1 MTLFRRLFIIAI
13 LCVFAAG
20 CSDSS
25 SPNSVFE
32 EPAVVPDTSGDS
44 GGDEPETPVDESE
57 SEEEAPAEEP
67 MATILVTPSLGL
79 INGAEV
85 SVTQADGTA
94 IEGAVG
100 TLDTTGTVS
109 ISHDGSYDG
118 PILVTITGT
127 EAATY
132 FDEAAG
138 ANLPMGSDV
147 TIRAFAPSPLTEI
160 GVTILTELAAQVM
173 DDVEGTI
180 SADTVNSVNNAVR
193 EALAPDLPDILIPP
207 AIVSEENLTAQSLTT
222 IDADTYALRL
232 AALANIAAGDEAPAV
247 SILQQLAADLEDGD
261 IDGEGVVGP
270 LSDLDYTA
278 ETFESLFANA
288 LNLAA
293 STLADADL
301 VAAAGSL
308 SVSLDANVLEEVI
321 AAGVGLAQAVVDL
334 INPPTDGAESEG
346 DSAGEGEGEAESE
359 GEGEG
364 EGEGESE
371 GETDSEDDSGGG
383 NETPIEVPDVD
394 ISGNYDLTISGEII
408 TFGIATAFDL
418 VIENIIAPSPSDTA
432 EITQVIEDTVGG
444 VSGITNLQITII
456 NNREDRITFDVS
468 FTAQQSGV
476 EVTMNLQY
484 DYVPSGTSSDS
495 SGDSGSSNE
504 GLPAGSDSGTGS
516 EEAIAAL
523 GQVCFFGGEPEAV
536 SIPTF
541 LTAQTWELRFTSAQ
555 PGAPYAEDD
564 VHTFLFS
571 SSGRLFV
578 DDVEI
583 ANTPVICNGN
593 EREAI
598 WKDTTNNLIYSVS
611 DLTGSFNEVNVG
623 RGDDGGFLGQFI
635 EN

>member
-1 MTLFRRLFIIAI
+1 MTLLRQFLIIAT
-13 LCVFAAG
+13 LCAFAAG

-25 SPNSVFE
+25 SPNNVFD

-44 GGDEPETPVDESE
+44 GGDAAEEPVDDGAA
-57 SEEEAPAEEP
+57 EEEAPTEEP

-85 SVTQADGTA
+85 SVTQADGTS
-94 IEGAVG
+94 IEGAIG
-100 TLDTTGTVS
+100 TLDATGTVS
-109 ISHDGSYDG
+109 ITHDGSYDG

-127 EAATY
+127 DTATY

-138 ANLPMGSDV
+138 TNLPMGSDV

-193 EALAPDLPDILIPP
+193 EALAPDLPDILTPP

-222 IDADTYALRL
+222 NDADTYALRL
-232 AALANIAAGDEAPAV
+232 AALANMAAGDEAPAV
-247 SILQQLAADLEDGD
+247 SILQQLAADLADGD
-261 IDGEGVVGP
+261 IDGEGADGP

-288 LNLAA
+288 IDLAA
-293 STLADADL
+293 STLANTDL
-301 VAAAGSL
+301 VSAAGSL

-334 INPPTDGAESEG
+334 ISPPAEDSEG
-346 DSAGEGEGEAESE
+346 DSAGEGESDG
-359 GEGEG
+359 
-364 EGEGESE
+364 
-371 GETDSEDDSGGG
+371 DSGNGAD
-383 NETPIEVPDVD
+383 TPIEVPDVD
-394 ISGNYDLTISGEII
+394 ISGNYDLTITGEII
-408 TFGIATAFDL
+408 TFGVAAEFGLT
-418 VIENIIAPSPSDTA
+418 IENIVAPSPSDTG
-432 EITQVIEDTVGG
+432 EITQVIEDTVSG
-444 VSGITNLQITII
+444 VSGITDLQITIV
-456 NNREDRITFDVS
+456 NNTEERITFDVS
-468 FTAQQSGV
+468 FTAQQGGV
-476 EVTMNLQY
+476 EVTMNLRY
-484 DYVPSGTSSDS
+484 DYVPAGGSEPAGGNDSSDDS
-495 SGDSGSSNE
+495 SG
-504 GLPAGSDSGTGS
+504 GSDSGTS
-516 EEAIAAL
+516 TEEAIAAL

-541 LTAQTWELRFTSAQ
+541 LTANTWELTFTSAQ
-555 PGAPYAEDD
+555 TGAPYAEGD

-571 SSGRLFV
+571 SSGRLFI
-578 DDVEI
+578 DNVEV
-583 ANTPVICNGN
+583 ADTPVICNGN

-623 RGDDGGFLGQFI
+623 RGDDGGFLGQFVQ
-635 EN
+635 N